1 MDKIII
7 FLKKNKFNLIILFLY
22 LLITI
27 YTMIHHELWRDE
39 AQAWCI
45 VRDMTLPQI
54 FNASRIEGHPILW
67 YLILL
72 PFAKSGLS
80 VISMQIISLIFVLF
94 AVIYFIFKSPCNYF
108 IKTITVFSA
117 GLLYYL
123 PIISRNYSLIPLF
136 LFLAAGLYSKRK
148 ENPILYA
155 FILILLSNTHL
166 LMLGFCLIM
175 SVLFCAELIKEKPSK
190 TGYIAISLLI
200 INFIFL
206 YLCFHNMQSLNHA
219 TAFYGQ
225 NPKDIIIAIKYFAQ
239 IFFIFPLSMLPD
251 KISIPIFYLLI
262 LLTCAFYLKNDKK
275 IFIILIASL
284 IFNWW
289 IYYKVWYIGI
299 VYQKSF
305 LLMLIVLFCYWI
317 YKEQNENKTRL
328 ITCITAIFFLIS
340 FIASPFNIML
350 EKTHQYSGSK
360 QLANYIRKN
369 LNNEKEFIVWGYPFC
384 FSVIS
389 AYLPDKKLYMIDR
402 ENYITY
408 YSFKPDKKAK
418 KEPRPNCQYY
428 ITVANFTIGKNYE
441 KIFQTDLNIINLT
454 EYNEIFSIYKKKD
467 MI

>member
-1 MDKIII
+1 
-7 FLKKNKFNLIILFLY
+7 
-22 LLITI
+22 
-27 YTMIHHELWRDE
+27 
-39 AQAWCI
+39 
-45 VRDMTLPQI
+45 
-54 FNASRIEGHPILW
+54 
-67 YLILL
+67 
-72 PFAKSGLS
+72 
-80 VISMQIISLIFVLF
+80 
-94 AVIYFIFKSPCNYF
+94 
-108 IKTITVFSA
+108 
-117 GLLYYL
+117 
-123 PIISRNYSLIPLF
+123 
-136 LFLAAGLYSKRK
+136 
-148 ENPILYA
+148 
-155 FILILLSNTHL
+155 
-166 LMLGFCLIM
+166 
-175 SVLFCAELIKEKPSK
+175 
-190 TGYIAISLLI
+190 
-200 INFIFL
+200 
-206 YLCFHNMQSLNHA
+206 MQSLNHA

-454 EYNEIFSIYKKKD
+454 EYNEIFSIYKKKA